1 VIALPSLLQ
10 NLWLSQLYSLLTK
23 GIDLGRGLWLLEGGL
38 ARCRPRYLQP
48 MATFPTAPI
57 VAAGLVGG
65 FAAAR
70 YTGRRELGGAVLAA
84 AGALCGRS
92 WLRSSG
98 PGVMGLLIGVY
109 AAAFGGSHPLAKKIG
124 AWPSVLAVTAV
135 ASGITYALA
144 DRSSASF

>member
-1 VIALPSLLQ
+1 MPA
-10 NLWLSQLYSLLTK
+10 
-23 GIDLGRGLWLLEGGL
+23 
-38 ARCRPRYLQP
+38 AYLHL

-144 DRSSASF
+144 DRSSARF